1 MGLKAFVKDISVTFL
16 RNWKGSILLVE
27 HVTRDEAWEVLKFL
41 KAYMRDHEMKIRERS
56 IYPSL
61 ESPAWKRLQNAAVS
75 RALEVARSLFPHGA
89 PVADYAAGEIWASD
103 EMLGRY
109 NRWQSNRA
117 PWVWSKDAAGRLGLN
132 FEELESKFEEFER

>member
-1 MGLKAFVKDISVTFL
+1 M
-16 RNWKGSILLVE
+16 
-27 HVTRDEAWEVLKFL
+27 
-41 KAYMRDHEMKIRERS
+41 
-56 IYPSL
+56 
-61 ESPAWKRLQNAAVS
+61 
-75 RALEVARSLFPHGA
+75 FPHGA